1 MTLKLVTF
9 HGRYNRKMLHLWQIF
24 TFLVIGLLAEVV
36 NCEYGEFGKYSI
48 KKRSFRGI
56 FLNID

>member
-48 KKRSFRGI
+48 KKKEF
-56 FLNID
+56 